1 MQTLFAVP
9 EYLFMHKSKQ
19 AEFPHKN
26 LTRVNKICPL
36 EQTLHV
42 CIWRY
47 RAANPN
53 PNYTDPKQQ
62 GFIFNPCRR
71 FGIFF
76 SFFFFPYPPCQQGGC
91 EGNLGTCWC
100 RTADETWIGERFKG
114 LALPGLSL
122 PDALLASE
130 FVNTFWMQ
138 VYTLG

>member
-1 MQTLFAVP
+1 
-9 EYLFMHKSKQ
+9 MHKSKQ

-76 SFFFFPYPPCQQGGC
+76 SFFFSH
-91 EGNLGTCWC
+91 
-100 RTADETWIGERFKG
+100 I
-114 LALPGLSL
+114 LPASREAVKAIWAHAG
-122 PDALLASE
+122 AELL
-130 FVNTFWMQ
+130 MKH
-138 VYTLG
+138 G